1 MSVRFSVL
9 VPVYNREAYVR
20 QAIESVLSQ
29 TFANFELFAIDD
41 GSTDGSANILKS
53 FGDRIRF
60 LQQSNH
66 GPEAARNAA
75 AALAQGEYLVFLD
88 SDDFLFPYALE
99 TYDRVLRELNDPP
112 LILGAE
118 VFFKDGRY
126 FREHEQ
132 FAPESFAPGPVKIL
146 TYRDYI
152 SKTVDTPAT
161 NSRMVLK
168 KSVFDEVGGFRKD
181 TTGLTFHNDDM
192 YIALKVGSYG
202 PCVIMKSPNT
212 VAYRIHETNSIKGL
226 KLIADGLIALAD
238 AERRGEFPGGRERR
252 QQRYAVIGGRSS
264 SWAYRYCWRQGQ
276 YGTALQLLA
285 RTAPMVLAAVWGK
298 VKRRFHER
306 PNPAP
311 LVKSTSMPL
320 PTGAAEARE

>member
-1 MSVRFSVL
+1 MSIRFSVL
-9 VPVYNREAYVR
+9 VPVFNREKYVR

-29 TFANFELFAIDD
+29 TFTNFELFAIDD
-41 GSTDGSANILKS
+41 GSTDGSAAILKS

-60 LQQSNH
+60 LEQRNR

-88 SDDFLFPYALE
+88 SDDFLFPYAFE
-99 TYDRVLRELNDPP
+99 TYDRVLRGLNDPP
-112 LILGAE
+112 VILGAE

-126 FREHEQ
+126 FREQDQ
-132 FAPESFAPGPVKIL
+132 FPPQSFVPGPIKIL

-168 KSVFDEVGGFRKD
+168 KSVFDEVGGFRKH
-181 TTGLTFHNDDM
+181 TTSLTFHNDDM
-192 YIALKVGSYG
+192 YIALKVGTHG
-202 PCVIMKSPNT
+202 PCIIMKSPNT
-212 VAYRIHETNSIKGL
+212 VAYRIHEANSIKGL

-252 QQRYAVIGGRSS
+252 RQRYAVIGGRSS

-276 YGTALQLLA
+276 YGTALRLLA

-298 VKRRFHER
+298 VVRRFHER
-306 PNPAP
+306 PAPAP
-311 LVKSTSMPL
+311 LQKLERDSM
-320 PTGAAEARE
+320 AAGLTEAKE